1 MTDRDA
7 AADALAGRIFGA
19 VLETFDVYAVYI
31 GDRLGYYRALA
42 ADGPATSAELAARV
56 GAAERH
62 TREWLEQQVTTGY
75 LSVDDV
81 GAEPTARRYALP
93 PG

>member
-19 VLETFDVYAVYI
+19 VLETFDIYAVYI

-42 ADGPATSAELAARV
+42 TDGPATSVELADRV

-62 TREWLEQQVTTGY
+62 TREWLEQQTTSG
-75 LSVDDV
+75 LLEV
-81 GAEPTARRYALP
+81 
-93 PG
+93 